1 MTIWGR
7 PRTTTTTPAARR
19 EEQAETMQRQ
29 YLWNKPDGD
38 YPDFSE
44 TYTHGDEILV
54 SWNALN
60 NSIYD
65 LWLTSWGFDTDPV
78 ALCLA
83 SKSPQDTPR
92 GRAQQID

>member
-1 MTIWGR
+1 
-7 PRTTTTTPAARR
+7 
-19 EEQAETMQRQ
+19 MQRQ

-38 YPDFSE
+38 HPDFSE

-65 LWLTSWGFDTDPV
+65 LWLTSWGFDADPV

-83 SKSPQDTPR
+83 SKSPEDTR
-92 GRAQQID
+92 GRAQQIH